1 MSKDVRMNR
10 KAEEKLFFSALK
22 AKIPEFFMNT
32 RRREYLRAT
41 LMQLILYLNKKTGNE
56 LLNKKIVEE

>member
-1 MSKDVRMNR
+1 MSEDVGMNR

-32 RRREYLRAT
+32 
-41 LMQLILYLNKKTGNE
+41 KKKNFTSSSHAADF
-56 LLNKKIVEE
+56 VF